1 MGLCTVRKKKNH
13 IYPLYA
19 WAKAPDFFSFLHVRT
34 TPLFQRVMRLSIART

>member
-1 MGLCTVRKKKNH
+1 MGLCTVRKKNNH